1 MSYLDEPI
9 NAKGSSGAF
18 TIPLGD
24 STLSNISPKPKEKK
38 PFLRANTGLQTR
50 LLRSREKK

>member
-9 NAKGSSGAF
+9 MAKASDAAF

-24 STLSNISPKPKEKK
+24 SSNVNFPAKPVEKK
-38 PFLRANTGLQTR
+38 PFLRRNTGLQTR
-50 LLRSREKK
+50 LLMSREKK